1 MPMDMTC
8 NAVER
13 AFQVAGSC
21 ATIHEIART
30 LKHEGYA
37 QVEAHLGGRTI
48 RRELKVLLRAAA

>member
-1 MPMDMTC
+1 MDTTSS
-8 NAVER
+8 AVER
-13 AFQVAGSC
+13 AFQLAASC